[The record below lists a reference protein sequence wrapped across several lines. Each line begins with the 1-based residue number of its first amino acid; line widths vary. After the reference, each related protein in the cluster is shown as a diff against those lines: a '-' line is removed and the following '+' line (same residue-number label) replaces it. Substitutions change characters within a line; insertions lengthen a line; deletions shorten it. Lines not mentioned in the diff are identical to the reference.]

1 VFSPSYPLNHPLKR
15 VYILFME
22 NLMLIIPIINIK
34 GSALPLGAPD
44 CEARLLPSEAIHVP
58 TAIPGTPDC
67 LESWGFEGR
76 CARILDAVPRVYSK
90 M

>member
-1 VFSPSYPLNHPLKR
+1 MFSPSYPLNRPLCVEIYMFALIIGK
-15 VYILFME
+15 Y
-22 NLMLIIPIINIK
+22 MLIIPIINIK

-76 CARILDAVPRVYSK
+76 CTRILDAVPR
-90 M
+90 